1 MENLTPWGQGWV
13 RMLRLTSLIRLMIP
27 RSTGK
32 CLAFAAAVEHVEAHG
47 EGTELAR
54 KCRVAKDAESRPPRL
69 RRQSIQKLKVRH
81 GPCIAGWSAA
91 IEPTRPLLPR
101 FVLLEPGN
109 AMTKRPPGRPA
120 RYTFWRLGRFTAK
133 PRAGADRMKST
144 TSDGA
149 LT

>member
-54 KCRVAKDAESRPPRL
+54 KCCESRKTQR
-69 RRQSIQKLKVRH
+69 V
-81 GPCIAGWSAA
+81 
-91 IEPTRPLLPR
+91 
-101 FVLLEPGN
+101 
-109 AMTKRPPGRPA
+109 GRP
-120 RYTFWRLGRFTAK
+120 G
-133 PRAGADRMKST
+133 
-144 TSDGA
+144 SDGSQSRN
-149 LT
+149 LK